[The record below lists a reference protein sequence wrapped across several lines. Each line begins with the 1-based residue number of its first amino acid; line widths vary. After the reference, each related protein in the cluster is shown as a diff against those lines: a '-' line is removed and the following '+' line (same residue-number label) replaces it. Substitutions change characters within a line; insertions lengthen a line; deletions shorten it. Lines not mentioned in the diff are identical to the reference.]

1 MDTNKVDEAAN
12 ALLAGL
18 RLGEGNVAKGK
29 LVRADIITGRHIEHA
44 FAKVQQEPSDR
55 NEFEL
60 AVYLRVWSE
69 IASRLLV
76 M

>member
-12 ALLAGL
+12 TLLASL
-18 RLGEGNVAKGK
+18 RLGEGNVAKSK

-44 FAKVQQEPSDR
+44 FIKVQQEPTDR

>member
-12 ALLAGL
+12 ALLATL
-18 RLGEGNVAKGK
+18 RLGDNAVKSK

-44 FAKVQQEPSDR
+44 FIKVQQEPTDR

>member
-1 MDTNKVDEAAN
+1 MDTNNIDEAAK
-12 ALLAGL
+12 ALLATL
-18 RLGEGNVAKGK
+18 RLSDDVAKAK

>member
-12 ALLAGL
+12 TLLASL
-18 RLGEGNVAKGK
+18 RLDDNAIKSK

-44 FAKVQQEPSDR
+44 FIKVQQEPTDR

>member
-12 ALLAGL
+12 ALLATL
-18 RLGEGNVAKGK
+18 RLGDNAIKSK

-44 FAKVQQEPSDR
+44 FIKVQQEPTDR

>member
-12 ALLAGL
+12 TLLASL
-18 RLGEGNVAKGK
+18 RLGDNAVKSK

-44 FAKVQQEPSDR
+44 FIKVQQEPTDR